1 MGRGGH
7 SGGGGSRGGH
17 SSFRGSRGGFSGGRS
32 SRSNFAYTRYH
43 SHFRRRYP
51 GIVVTN
57 VYSYPS
63 YRSYSKATSGIFS
76 ALLLAFIC
84 LIVGGMFLGFGVQ
97 AINQANG
104 SEAAKYSDVIYGTCI
119 SNDYEYSYE
128 DQAFFYYTTYSY
140 TVNGRTYQSKSQIGW
155 DYPED
160 VGDRV
165 EIRYLKS
172 DPTFII
178 ENEYYEDEI
187 DSGNSKYIMLV
198 IGIVALVIVVAS
210 VVFALVSLKKAKT
223 AEAAL
228 DKEVLASNAQQS
240 NSNGSAQSSGQN
252 GDVFDMNEF
261 KKDATKKCEYCGSTY
276 SAKLDKCPNCG
287 ASNR

>member
-7 SGGGGSRGGH
+7 SGGGGRGGH
-17 SSFRGSRGGFSGGRS
+17 SSFRGGRGGFSGGRGR
-32 SRSNFAYTRYH
+32 RSNFAYTRYH

-51 GIVVTN
+51 GIVITN
-57 VYSYPS
+57 VYGYPS
-63 YRSYSKATSGIFS
+63 YRAYSKASSGIYT

-84 LIVGGMFLGFGVQ
+84 LIIGGMFLGFGVQ

-128 DQAFFYYTTYSY
+128 DQKSFHYTTYSY

-155 DYPED
+155 DKPEKI
-160 VGDRV
+160 GKSV

-172 DPTFII
+172 DPTYII
-178 ENEYYEDEI
+178 ENEYYLEEI
-187 DSGNSKYIMLV
+187 DGGSSKYIMLA
-198 IGIVALVIVVAS
+198 IGIIALVVVVGSIIFAIVSAS
-210 VVFALVSLKKAKT
+210 KAKK

-240 NSNGSAQSSGQN
+240 NSNGSAQSGE
-252 GDVFDMNEF
+252 VFDMNEF

-287 ASNR
+287 ASNN

>member
-7 SGGGGSRGGH
+7 SGGGGRGGH
-17 SSFRGSRGGFSGGRS
+17 SSFRGSRGGFLGGRGR
-32 SRSNFAYTRYH
+32 RSNFAYTRYH

-51 GIVVTN
+51 GIVITN
-57 VYSYPS
+57 VYGYPS

-84 LIVGGMFLGFGVQ
+84 LIIGGMFLGFGVQ
-97 AINQANG
+97 AINKANG
-104 SEAAKYSDVIYGTCI
+104 SEAAKYSDAIYATCV
-119 SNDYEYSYE
+119 SNEQEPD
-128 DQAFFYYTTYSY
+128 DFFYSTYSY
-140 TVNGRTYQSKSQIGW
+140 TVNGRQYEAKSKIGW
-155 DYPED
+155 DMPEEI
-160 VGDRV
+160 GKRV

-172 DPTFII
+172 DPTYII
-178 ENEYYEDEI
+178 ENEYYLEEI
-187 DSGNSKYIMLV
+187 DGGNSKYIMLT
-198 IGIVALVIVVAS
+198 IGIIALVVVVGSIIFAIVSAS
-210 VVFALVSLKKAKT
+210 KAKK

-240 NSNGSAQSSGQN
+240 NSNGSAQS
-252 GDVFDMNEF
+252 DEVFDMNEF

-287 ASNR
+287 ASNN